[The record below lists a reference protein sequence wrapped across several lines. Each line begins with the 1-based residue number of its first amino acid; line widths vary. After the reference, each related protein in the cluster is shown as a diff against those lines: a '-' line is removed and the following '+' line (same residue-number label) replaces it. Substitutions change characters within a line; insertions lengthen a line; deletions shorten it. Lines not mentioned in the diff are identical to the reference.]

1 MKLGNKLTNLKFK
14 TGDDSFMTNK
24 SFSGNKVVIY
34 FYPKDDTPGCTKEAI
49 EFSENKS
56 NFQKFNTIILGVSKD
71 SVTKHE
77 KFKSKHNLTVDL
89 ASDDDGKICDA
100 FGVWVEKSM
109 YGKKYMGIE
118 RSTFLFDENSKLIK
132 VWRNVK
138 VKNHV
143 NEVLNFLDSID

>member
-56 NFQKFNTIILGVSKD
+56 NFQKFNT
-71 SVTKHE
+71 T
-77 KFKSKHNLTVDL
+77 
-89 ASDDDGKICDA
+89 
-100 FGVWVEKSM
+100 
-109 YGKKYMGIE
+109 
-118 RSTFLFDENSKLIK
+118 
-132 VWRNVK
+132 
-138 VKNHV
+138 
-143 NEVLNFLDSID
+143 